1 MGLHRLDLNLLV
13 AFDALMT
20 ELNVSKAAEKLFI
33 GQSAMSHS
41 LNRLRQ
47 TLDDPILVRT
57 TGGMKPTARAQE
69 LIEPIRKALLEIEV
83 TVTAKAAFEPKTAQ
97 QRFVIAARDY
107 NELILLPSLI
117 SRIRGLAPGV
127 DIHVR
132 QPSDY
137 LPEEDLE
144 NGNINLVL
152 GFDVSLETPSR
163 LHQQGLFHDVFVTIV
178 RESHPVI
185 NDSLSLEQFIA
196 LEHVLISPSGDEH
209 GIVDHWLNQNNLS
222 RNVVLLVPHFLSAP
236 LIIAQTDLALT
247 LPYRVAERFVLMAP
261 LKLLQTPIAFPCY
274 QMSMIWHPLYEKDP
288 AQQWLRA
295 QIQTIGQQ
303 IAGLQIPKQYLPE
316 SSNIPSPS
324 EGVS

>member
-1 MGLHRLDLNLLV
+1 MGLNRLDLNLLV

-33 GQSAMSHS
+33 VQSAMSHS

-57 TGGMKPTARAQE
+57 TNGMKPTARAQE

-83 TVTAKAAFEPKTAQ
+83 TITTKSAFEPKTAQ
-97 QRFVIAARDY
+97 QRFVIAASDY

-117 SRIRGLAPGV
+117 KMVRGIAPRV

-132 QPSDY
+132 QPRDY

-144 NGNINLVL
+144 NGNINVAL

-163 LHQQGLFHDVFVTIV
+163 IHQQGLFHDVFVTLV
-178 RESHPVI
+178 SESHPVI
-185 NDSLSLEQFIA
+185 KDSLSLEQFSA
-196 LEHVLISPSGDEH
+196 MEHVLISPSGDEQ
-209 GIVDHWLNQNNLS
+209 GIVDHWLSQNNLS

-247 LPYRVAERFVLMAP
+247 LPYRVAERFVHMAP
-261 LKLLQTPIAFPCY
+261 LKLLKTPIAFPSY

-288 AQQWLRA
+288 AQQWLRT
-295 QIQTIGQQ
+295 QIQTVGKE
-303 IAGLQIPKQYLPE
+303 IADSPIPPQYVPE
-316 SSNIPSPS
+316 PTS
-324 EGVS
+324 

>member
-1 MGLHRLDLNLLV
+1 MSLNRLDLNLLV

-47 TLDDPILVRT
+47 TFDDPLLVRT
-57 TGGMKPTARAQE
+57 TGGMKPTARALE

-83 TVTAKAAFEPKTAQ
+83 TVNTKQAFEPKTAQ
-97 QRFVIAARDY
+97 QRFVIAASDY
-107 NELILLPSLI
+107 SELIILPYLLK
-117 SRIRGLAPGV
+117 RVREHAPRV

-132 QPSDY
+132 QPSEY

-144 NGNINLVL
+144 NGNINVAL
-152 GFDVSLETPSR
+152 GFDVSLEAPSR
-163 LHQQGLFHDVFVTIV
+163 ICQQGLFHDVLVTIV

-185 NDSLSLEQFIA
+185 DNSLSLEQYID
-196 LEHVLISPSGDEH
+196 LEHALISPSGDDH
-209 GIVDHWLNQNNLS
+209 GIADHWLDQNDLS

-247 LPYRVAERFVLMAP
+247 LPYRVAERFVKMAP
-261 LKLLQTPIAFPCY
+261 LKLLQTPIPFPSY
-274 QMSMIWHPLYEKDP
+274 QMCMIWHPLYEKDP
-288 AQQWLRA
+288 AQQWLRT
-295 QIQTIGQQ
+295 QINTVGQQ
-303 IAGLQIPKQYLPE
+303 IAESAIPPHYMP
-316 SSNIPSPS
+316 
-324 EGVS
+324 VS

>member
-1 MGLHRLDLNLLV
+1 MNLNRLDLNLLV

-47 TLDDPILVRT
+47 TFDDPILVRT

-83 TVTAKAAFEPKTAQ
+83 TVTTKQAFEPKTAQ
-97 QRFVIAARDY
+97 QRFVIAASDY

-117 SRIRGLAPGV
+117 KRVRELAPRV

-132 QPSDY
+132 QPSEY

-144 NGNINLVL
+144 NGNINVVL

-163 LHQQGLFHDVFVTIV
+163 IRQQGLFHDVLVTLV
-178 RESHPVI
+178 RESHPII
-185 NDSLSLEQFIA
+185 NNSLSLEQYID
-196 LEHVLISPSGDEH
+196 LEHVLISPSGDDH
-209 GIVDHWLNQNNLS
+209 GIADHWLDQNNLS

-247 LPYRVAERFVLMAP
+247 LPYRVAERFEQMAP
-261 LKLLQTPIAFPCY
+261 LKLLQTPIPFPSY
-274 QMSMIWHPLYEKDP
+274 QMSMIWHPLYDKDP

-295 QIQTIGQQ
+295 QIQMVGQQ
-303 IAGLQIPKQYLPE
+303 IAESLIPPQYLLD
-316 SSNIPSPS
+316 
-324 EGVS
+324 